1 MKQTRNIAIFIPH
14 LGCPFRCCFC
24 QQQKIS
30 ATQRPPS
37 ISLVQEII
45 ETALVTIPSES
56 DVEVAFFGGTFTSLP
71 EQLQNDY
78 LECVQPYL
86 KNTNIRGIRLS
97 TRPDAIDINR
107 LEALQQ
113 RGVTTIELGV
123 QSLDNE
129 VLRLSGRGY
138 QSAQVVAASEMIH
151 TSGIRLGIP
160 LMVGLPGD
168 NRQRDLETTRRT
180 IALCPATVRIYPT
193 LIIAGTELEQEFR
206 AGNYEPL
213 SLEEAV
219 EITANM
225 YGLFTRAHIPVIRMG
240 LHPSEELQ
248 QSDTVLAGPFHP
260 AFWRTGSC
268 KKVALEQA
276 RCLLKKTFI
285 IPDIC
290 RQEPILFCP
299 PREYSQLVRARR
311 INIAALQP
319 SSG

>member
-30 ATQRPPS
+30 ATQHPPS
-37 ISLVQEII
+37 ISQVQEII

-86 KNTNIRGIRLS
+86 KNRNIRGIRLS

-151 TSGIRLGIP
+151 TSGIRLGIQ

-180 IALCPATVRIYPT
+180 FLNCFFQMSQDKIASSCIALIKVYRANNCFHCISQDRGTVSAP
-193 LIIAGTELEQEFR
+193 
-206 AGNYEPL
+206 
-213 SLEEAV
+213 
-219 EITANM
+219 
-225 YGLFTRAHIPVIRMG
+225 
-240 LHPSEELQ
+240 
-248 QSDTVLAGPFHP
+248 
-260 AFWRTGSC
+260 
-268 KKVALEQA
+268 
-276 RCLLKKTFI
+276 
-285 IPDIC
+285 
-290 RQEPILFCP
+290 
-299 PREYSQLVRARR
+299 
-311 INIAALQP
+311 
-319 SSG
+319 